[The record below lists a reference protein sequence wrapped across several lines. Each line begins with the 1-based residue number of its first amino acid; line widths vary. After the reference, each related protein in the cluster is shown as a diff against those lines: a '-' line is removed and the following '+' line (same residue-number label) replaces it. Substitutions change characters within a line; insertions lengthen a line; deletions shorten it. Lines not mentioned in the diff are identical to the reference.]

1 MNKAAGQVVEIVS
14 EKYVREGP
22 HLWVSKLL
30 HQRGPLSSK
39 KIWEEFIK
47 DPSVEKDLI
56 KSKNFL
62 KDRIL
67 YQMATQGKLV
77 KGKAIDLPMFNRAGW
92 QIVPTRAFKNVA
104 PDVLANLQPLP
115 VVNREDYKEYLR
127 KNNIP
132 FDF

>member
-1 MNKAAGQVVEIVS
+1 VEIAS
-14 EKYVREGP
+14 KEKYVRLGP
-22 HLWVSKLL
+22 QLWVSKLL

-67 YQMATQGKLV
+67 YPMAIQGKIV
-77 KGKAIDLPMFNRAGW
+77 RGKAIDLPLFNRAGW
-92 QIVPTRAFKNVA
+92 
-104 PDVLANLQPLP
+104 
-115 VVNREDYKEYLR
+115 
-127 KNNIP
+127 
-132 FDF
+132 